1 MTSVIAL
8 AVFIAA
14 LFVATL
20 LLGGGALLWIMF
32 FTVSV
37 AIVCAYLAARR
48 RA

>member
-1 MTSVIAL
+1 MTNLIAL
-8 AVFIAA
+8 AALIAA

-20 LLGGGALLWIMF
+20 VLGGGALLWIMF
-32 FTVSV
+32 ATVSV